1 MTVLEKVRA
10 AGQSGQLLPGT
21 VENISAWLGAGLPA
35 WAEAGIG
42 ELVAQG
48 AWGELNDRF
57 YRYLEF
63 GTGGMRGRT
72 IGVVAAKSETGR
84 LGPLGTPEHPA
95 VGSNMLNDF
104 TVVRATIG
112 LYRYVHGYL
121 AGAGRYDA
129 PKLVIAHDVR
139 HFSRHF
145 CELAAST
152 WSRLGGVAFIF
163 DSPRSTP
170 QLSFTVRWLKAH
182 CGIVITASHNPPHDN
197 GFKAYF
203 EDGAQVVA
211 PHDQGI
217 IAEVNAVPLRELG
230 AYLALDLSRVIT
242 LGRPADDAYLAVA
255 AQAALDPALFKRVK
269 FKVVYTNIHGT
280 GGIATVPLLV
290 HAGVSVTEVH
300 EQVAFDPRFPT
311 VKSPNPE
318 NAEALS
324 RGIALA
330 EKNGA
335 EVVLATDPD
344 GDRMG
349 CAVRSAGQQ
358 NAGRMVLLT
367 GNQIGALLAD
377 YRITKCKEIGWIPK
391 EGSAHAALIKTFVTT
406 PLQDAIGRSH
416 GVKVINTLTG
426 FKWIA
431 AKLNGYERHLKGTLL
446 AQEGIALDYDELSL
460 AARARLHGRLGTFYV
475 FGSEESYG
483 YLPNDF
489 VRDKDGNAACLM
501 FAELCAWVKTRGLTV
516 PEYLDELYV
525 RHGYFL
531 EGVINIYYEG
541 ATGAAKIRRIL
552 DTYRTRPPAAF
563 GDVRV
568 AKFEDFGRQ
577 AIRDADGEEIP
588 KQDLYFVTLAN
599 GYSYAGRGS
608 GTEPKMKFYL
618 FAQAKVASA
627 AELPAVKQQ
636 VKAELDRLKAL
647 IEADAKSRAEGA

>member
-1 MTVLEKVRA
+1 MTVLEKIRA
-10 AGQSGQLLPGT
+10 AGQSGRLLPGS
-21 VENISAWLGAGLPA
+21 VENLSAWLGASLPA
-35 WAEAGIG
+35 WAGAGIG
-42 ELVAQG
+42 ELVAQE

-72 IGVVAAKSETGR
+72 IGVVSVPAETGR
-84 LGPLGTPEHPA
+84 LSPLGTPEHPA

-112 LYRYVHGYL
+112 LYRYVHRYL
-121 AGAGRYDA
+121 EQAGRYDA

-217 IAEVNAVPLRELG
+217 IAEVNAVPLTELG
-230 AYLALDLSRVIT
+230 AFLALDLARAIT

-269 FKVVYTNIHGT
+269 FKVVYTNLHGT
-280 GGIATVPLLV
+280 GGIATVPLLA

-335 EVVLATDPD
+335 EVVMATDPD

-349 CAVRSAGQQ
+349 CAVR
-358 NAGRMVLLT
+358 NRAGRMELLT

-377 YRITKCKEIGWIPK
+377 YRITKCKEIGWIPPD
-391 EGSAHAALIKTFVTT
+391 GSAHAALIKTFVTT
-406 PLQDAIGRSH
+406 PLQDAIGRGH

-431 AKLNGYERHLKGTLL
+431 AKLHGYERQLKGALL
-446 AQEGIALDYDELSL
+446 AQEGIALDYDELPL

-501 FAELCAWVKTRGLTV
+501 FAELCAWVKSRGLTV

-525 RHGYFL
+525 KHGYFL

-552 DTYRTRPPAAF
+552 DTYRARPPAAF

-577 AIRDADGEEIP
+577 TIRDADGEEIP

-599 GYSYAGRGS
+599 GYSFAGRGS
-608 GTEPKMKFYL
+608 GTEPKMKFYI
-618 FAQAKVASA
+618 FAQAKVAGA
-627 AELPAVKQQ
+627 AELPAVKLQ

-647 IEADAKSRAEGA
+647 IEADAKSRAEGH